1 VFNGEGSRVVDQVVE
16 ALAGDADLYQRSPPG
31 ELVRVVMA
39 AEDDAKGARAPMR
52 ARQPFVQVLPLP
64 ALWEHVSRAVVLLKF
79 SKRENDWLPTDPP
92 KDHLQALL
100 SRQSWVGIR
109 QFSGIVE
116 TPTMRPDGS
125 IIDRP
130 GHDARTGY
138 VFIPAADYPPV
149 PENPTQAQAR
159 AALAE
164 LQDFFCDFP
173 FARPEHLSV
182 VLAAATSIIVRPA
195 IDGPVPAFVFD
206 AATPGTGKTLLLD
219 AVSVIAC
226 GRPASRTT
234 FPRDEEELE
243 KVLAGYA
250 IKAPPLVPFDNL
262 GVQAGGHP
270 IAFGGGP
277 LDKVLTA
284 HGAVDLRVLGKTGQ
298 PTLQWY
304 SVIVATGNNVDVLGD
319 TVRRTLMARVEA
331 KEERPDERDPLE
343 FKHHP
348 LLDILRAA
356 HPRLV
361 WCVLVIVRAYIAAE
375 RPDMRTGTIGGYD
388 SWAALVP
395 PALVYAGAPNP
406 LLARASSEDGASDG
420 REHMGVILSQWK
432 RIDEN
437 FQGLLAARVKE
448 LLWPSDRLP
457 REYTRDQDELREAF
471 VALIPRVRPGEP
483 PTTDQIGRVFRRWK
497 GRVVGGLKLVID
509 GAENHSKLWRPVPA
523 VRTPRCRCRM
533 NSGCDCAPC
542 NRCGLCTWPHCYPHG
557 EPFAEPIPEAHCT
570 GHNSGES
577 D

>member
-1 VFNGEGSRVVDQVVE
+1 MIDRVVE
-16 ALAGDADLYQRSPPG
+16 ALAADPDLYQRCPPG
-31 ELVRVVMA
+31 ELIRVIRA
-39 AEDDAKGARAPMR
+39 ADNEAHFDGGGVEREASRVRAPMR

-64 ALWEHVSRAVVLLKF
+64 ALWEHVSNAVVLLKY
-79 SKRENDWLPTDPP
+79 SKQEADWLPTDPP
-92 KDHLQALL
+92 KAHLEAIM
-100 SRQSWVGIR
+100 SRQRWNGIR
-109 QFSGIVE
+109 DFAGIVE

-125 IIDRP
+125 IIDTP
-130 GHDARTGY
+130 GHDARTGFVY
-138 VFIPAADYPPV
+138 IPAADYAPI
-149 PENPTQAQAR
+149 PERPSRDDAR

-164 LQDFFCDFP
+164 LQDYFCDFP

-182 VLAAATSIIVRPA
+182 VLAAAMSIIVRPA

-262 GVQAGGHP
+262 GVQPGGHP

-304 SVIVATGNNVDVLGD
+304 SVIIATGNNVDVLGD

-331 KEERPDERDPLE
+331 KEERPDERDPRA

-348 LLDILRAA
+348 LLDILRTQ

-375 RPDMRTGTIGGYD
+375 RPDMSTGTIGGYD
-388 SWAALVP
+388 KWAELIP
-395 PALVYAGAPNP
+395 PALVHAGAPNP
-406 LLARASSEDGASDG
+406 LLARAEPDDGASDG
-420 REHMGVILSQWK
+420 REHMGVILQQWK
-432 RIDEN
+432 ELDPEHK
-437 FQGLLAARVKE
+437 GLLAQQVKE
-448 LLWPSDRLP
+448 LLWPADRTP
-457 REYTRDQDELREAF
+457 KEYDKRYDGLRSAF
-471 VALIPRVRPGEP
+471 AALIPRFQAGTP
-483 PTTDQIGRVFRRWK
+483 PTTDQVGKVFRRWK
-497 GRVVGGLKLVID
+497 GRVVGALKIAQV
-509 GAENHSKLWRPVPA
+509 GEQRGVKLWAPVAKAARPISVDA
-523 VRTPRCRCRM
+523 DEDVEREAIQAEA
-533 NSGCDCAPC
+533 SGA
-542 NRCGLCTWPHCYPHG
+542 G
-557 EPFAEPIPEAHCT
+557 
-570 GHNSGES
+570 
-577 D
+577 